1 MHRMVLLAFDGVV
14 ATDLT
19 IPADTF
25 AQVEL
30 ADGRPGYRLKICG
43 VRRFVETSVGRLEV
57 QEGLSALRHA
67 DTVVIPG
74 IDRAN
79 RVVDPRILLAIRR
92 AAGRGAR
99 IASVCSGALVLAR
112 TGLLEG
118 KRATTHWAAAE
129 VLAQLHPAIEVDP
142 AVLYV
147 DGGDI
152 LTSAGGMASLDLCL
166 HMIRRDYGSAVAAA
180 SARRAV
186 MPLERSGGQAQFILQ
201 KPPSSGEGDSL
212 GKLLEWMQKNLNAD
226 LTVEAL
232 ARRAGMSGR
241 SFARHFKEQIG
252 TTPARW
258 VTTARVRQAQVLLE
272 TTDLP
277 VERIGDAVG
286 FGSGAAFRAR
296 FQELTG
302 VSPLAH
308 RRTFRGVAA

>member
-1 MHRMVLLAFDGVV
+1 MHRIALVVFDGVV

-25 AQVEL
+25 AEVQL
-30 ADGRPGYRLKICG
+30 ADGRSGYRLKICG
-43 VRRFVETSVGRLEV
+43 VRRFVETSVGRLEIR
-57 QEGLSALRHA
+57 EGLSALRSA
-67 DTVVIPG
+67 DTVIIPG
-74 IDRAN
+74 IDRPD
-79 RVVDPRILLAIRR
+79 RPVDPRILRAIRR
-92 AAGRGAR
+92 AAQRGAR

-112 TGLLEG
+112 TGLLDG

-129 VLAQLHPAIEVDP
+129 VLAELHPAIEVEP
-142 AVLYV
+142 SVLYV
-147 DGGDI
+147 DGGNI
-152 LTSAGGMASLDLCL
+152 LTPAGGMASLDLCL
-166 HMIRRDYGSAVAAA
+166 HMLRLDYGAAVAAA
-180 SARRAV
+180 AARRAV

-212 GKLLEWMQKNLNAD
+212 AKLLEWMQKNLDSD
-226 LTVEAL
+226 LSVEAL

-308 RRTFRGVAA
+308 RRTFRGAA

>member
-1 MHRMVLLAFDGVV
+1 MHRIALVVFDGVV

-25 AQVEL
+25 AEVQL
-30 ADGRPGYRLKICG
+30 ADGRSGYRLKICG
-43 VRRFVETSVGRLEV
+43 VRRFVETSVGRLEIR
-57 QEGLSALRHA
+57 EGLSALRSA
-67 DTVVIPG
+67 DTVIIPG
-74 IDRAN
+74 VDRPD
-79 RVVDPRILLAIRR
+79 RPVDPRILRAIRR
-92 AAGRGAR
+92 AAQRGAR

-112 TGLLEG
+112 TGLLDG

-129 VLAQLHPAIEVDP
+129 VLAELHPAIEVDP
-142 AVLYV
+142 SVLYV
-147 DGGDI
+147 DGGNI

-166 HMIRRDYGSAVAAA
+166 HMIRLDYGAAVAAA
-180 SARRAV
+180 AARRAV

-212 GKLLEWMQKNLNAD
+212 AKLLEWMQKNLDSD
-226 LTVEAL
+226 LSVEAL

-308 RRTFRGVAA
+308 RRTFRGAA

>member
-1 MHRMVLLAFDGVV
+1 MHRIALVVFDGVV

-25 AQVEL
+25 AEVQL
-30 ADGRPGYRLKICG
+30 ADGRSGYRLRICG
-43 VRRFVETSVGRLEV
+43 VRRFVETSVGRLEIR
-57 QEGLSALRHA
+57 EGLSALRSA
-67 DTVVIPG
+67 DTVIIPG
-74 IDRAN
+74 IDRPD
-79 RVVDPRILLAIRR
+79 RPVDPRILRAIRR
-92 AAGRGAR
+92 AAQRGAR

-112 TGLLEG
+112 TGLLDG

-129 VLAQLHPAIEVDP
+129 VLAELHPAIEVDP
-142 AVLYV
+142 SVLYV
-147 DGGDI
+147 DGGNI

-166 HMIRRDYGSAVAAA
+166 HMLRLDYGAAVAAA
-180 SARRAV
+180 AARRAV

-212 GKLLEWMQKNLNAD
+212 AKLLEWMQKNLDSD
-226 LTVEAL
+226 LSVEAL

-308 RRTFRGVAA
+308 RRTFRGAA

>member
-1 MHRMVLLAFDGVV
+1 MHRIALVVFDGVV

-25 AQVEL
+25 AEVQL
-30 ADGRPGYRLKICG
+30 ADGRSGYRLKICG
-43 VRRFVETSVGRLEV
+43 VRRFVETSVGRLEIR
-57 QEGLSALRHA
+57 EELSALRSA
-67 DTVVIPG
+67 DTVIIPG
-74 IDRAN
+74 VDRPD
-79 RVVDPRILLAIRR
+79 RPVDPRILRAIRR
-92 AAGRGAR
+92 AAQRGAR

-112 TGLLEG
+112 TGLLDG

-129 VLAQLHPAIEVDP
+129 VLAELHPAIEVDP
-142 AVLYV
+142 SVLYV
-147 DGGDI
+147 DGGNI

-166 HMIRRDYGSAVAAA
+166 HMIRLDYGAAVAAA
-180 SARRAV
+180 AARRAV

-212 GKLLEWMQKNLNAD
+212 AKLLEWMQKNLDSD
-226 LTVEAL
+226 LSVEAL

-308 RRTFRGVAA
+308 RRTFRGAA

>member
-1 MHRMVLLAFDGVV
+1 M
-14 ATDLT
+14 
-19 IPADTF
+19 
-25 AQVEL
+25 
-30 ADGRPGYRLKICG
+30 
-43 VRRFVETSVGRLEV
+43 
-57 QEGLSALRHA
+57 
-67 DTVVIPG
+67 
-74 IDRAN
+74 
-79 RVVDPRILLAIRR
+79 
-92 AAGRGAR
+92 
-99 IASVCSGALVLAR
+99 LAR
-112 TGLLEG
+112 TGLLDG

-129 VLAQLHPAIEVDP
+129 VLAELHPAIEVDP
-142 AVLYV
+142 SVLYV
-147 DGGDI
+147 DGGNI

-166 HMIRRDYGSAVAAA
+166 HMIRLDYGAAVAAA
-180 SARRAV
+180 AARRAV

-212 GKLLEWMQKNLNAD
+212 AKLLEWMQKNLDSD
-226 LTVEAL
+226 LSVEAL

-308 RRTFRGVAA
+308 RRTFRGAA

>member
-1 MHRMVLLAFDGVV
+1 MHRIALVVFDGVV

-25 AQVEL
+25 AEVQL
-30 ADGRPGYRLKICG
+30 ADGRSGYRLRICG
-43 VRRFVETSVGRLEV
+43 VRRFVETSVGRLEIR
-57 QEGLSALRHA
+57 EGLSALRSA
-67 DTVVIPG
+67 DTVIIPG
-74 IDRAN
+74 IDRPD
-79 RVVDPRILLAIRR
+79 RPVDPRILRAIRR
-92 AAGRGAR
+92 AAQRGAR

-112 TGLLEG
+112 TGLLDG

-129 VLAQLHPAIEVDP
+129 VLAELHPAIEVDP
-142 AVLYV
+142 SVLYV
-147 DGGDI
+147 DGGNI

-166 HMIRRDYGSAVAAA
+166 HMLRLDYGAAVAAA
-180 SARRAV
+180 AARRAV

-212 GKLLEWMQKNLNAD
+212 AKLLEWMQKSLDSD
-226 LTVEAL
+226 LSVEAL

-308 RRTFRGVAA
+308 RRTFRGAA

>member
-1 MHRMVLLAFDGVV
+1 MHRIALVVFDGVV

-25 AQVEL
+25 AEVQL
-30 ADGRPGYRLKICG
+30 ADGRSGYRLKICG
-43 VRRFVETSVGRLEV
+43 VRRFVETSVGRLEIR
-57 QEGLSALRHA
+57 EGLSALRSA
-67 DTVVIPG
+67 DTVIIPG
-74 IDRAN
+74 IDRPD
-79 RVVDPRILLAIRR
+79 RPVDPRILRAIRR
-92 AAGRGAR
+92 AAQRGAR

-112 TGLLEG
+112 TGLLDG

-129 VLAQLHPAIEVDP
+129 VLAELHPAIEVDP
-142 AVLYV
+142 SVLYV
-147 DGGDI
+147 DGGNI

-166 HMIRRDYGSAVAAA
+166 HMIRLDYGAAVAAA
-180 SARRAV
+180 AARRAV

-212 GKLLEWMQKNLNAD
+212 AKLLEWMQKNLDSD
-226 LTVEAL
+226 LSVEAL

-308 RRTFRGVAA
+308 RRTFRGAA

>member
-1 MHRMVLLAFDGVV
+1 MHRIALVVFDGVV

-25 AQVEL
+25 AEVQL
-30 ADGRPGYRLKICG
+30 ADGRSGYRLKICG
-43 VRRFVETSVGRLEV
+43 VRRFVETSVGRLEIR
-57 QEGLSALRHA
+57 EGLSALRSA
-67 DTVVIPG
+67 DTVIIPG
-74 IDRAN
+74 IDRPD
-79 RVVDPRILLAIRR
+79 RPVDPRILRAIRR
-92 AAGRGAR
+92 AAQRGAR

-112 TGLLEG
+112 TGLLDG

-129 VLAQLHPAIEVDP
+129 VLAELHPAIEVDP
-142 AVLYV
+142 SVLYV
-147 DGGDI
+147 DGGNI

-166 HMIRRDYGSAVAAA
+166 HMIRLDYGAAVAAA
-180 SARRAV
+180 AARRAV

-212 GKLLEWMQKNLNAD
+212 AELLEWMQKNLDSD
-226 LTVEAL
+226 LSVEAL

-308 RRTFRGVAA
+308 RRTFRGAA

>member
-1 MHRMVLLAFDGVV
+1 MHRIALVVFDGVV

-25 AQVEL
+25 AEVQL
-30 ADGRPGYRLKICG
+30 ADGRSGYRLKICG
-43 VRRFVETSVGRLEV
+43 VRRFVETSVGRLEIR
-57 QEGLSALRHA
+57 EGLSALRSA
-67 DTVVIPG
+67 DTVIIPG
-74 IDRAN
+74 IDRPD
-79 RVVDPRILLAIRR
+79 RPVDPRILRAIRR
-92 AAGRGAR
+92 AAQRGAR

-112 TGLLEG
+112 TGLLDG

-129 VLAQLHPAIEVDP
+129 VLAELHPAIEVDP
-142 AVLYV
+142 SVLYV
-147 DGGDI
+147 DGGNI

-166 HMIRRDYGSAVAAA
+166 HMLRLDYGAAVAAA
-180 SARRAV
+180 AARRAV

-212 GKLLEWMQKNLNAD
+212 AKLLEWMQKNLDSD
-226 LTVEAL
+226 LSVEAL

-308 RRTFRGVAA
+308 RRTFRGAA

>member
-1 MHRMVLLAFDGVV
+1 MHRIALVVFDGVV

-25 AQVEL
+25 AEVQL
-30 ADGRPGYRLKICG
+30 ADGRSGYRLKICG
-43 VRRFVETSVGRLEV
+43 VRRFVETSVGRLEIR
-57 QEGLSALRHA
+57 EELSALRSA
-67 DTVVIPG
+67 DTVIIPG
-74 IDRAN
+74 VDRPD
-79 RVVDPRILLAIRR
+79 RPVDPRILRAIRR
-92 AAGRGAR
+92 AAQRGAR

-112 TGLLEG
+112 TGLLDG

-129 VLAQLHPAIEVDP
+129 VLAELHPAIEVDP
-142 AVLYV
+142 SVLYV
-147 DGGDI
+147 DGGNI

-166 HMIRRDYGSAVAAA
+166 HMIRLDYGAAVAAA
-180 SARRAV
+180 AARRAV

-212 GKLLEWMQKNLNAD
+212 AELLEWMQKNLDSD
-226 LTVEAL
+226 LSVEAL

-308 RRTFRGVAA
+308 RRTFRGAA

>member
-1 MHRMVLLAFDGVV
+1 MHRIALVVFDGVV

-25 AQVEL
+25 AEVQL
-30 ADGRPGYRLKICG
+30 ADGRSGYRLKICG
-43 VRRFVETSVGRLEV
+43 VRRFVETSVGRLEIR
-57 QEGLSALRHA
+57 EGLSALRSA
-67 DTVVIPG
+67 DTVIIPG
-74 IDRAN
+74 IDRPD
-79 RVVDPRILLAIRR
+79 RPVDPRILRAIRR
-92 AAGRGAR
+92 AAQRGAR

-112 TGLLEG
+112 TGLLDG

-129 VLAQLHPAIEVDP
+129 VLAELHPAIEVDP
-142 AVLYV
+142 SVLYV
-147 DGGDI
+147 DGGNI

-166 HMIRRDYGSAVAAA
+166 HMLRLDYGAAVAAA
-180 SARRAV
+180 AARRAV

-212 GKLLEWMQKNLNAD
+212 AKLLEWMQKSLDSD
-226 LTVEAL
+226 LSVEAL

-308 RRTFRGVAA
+308 RRTFRGAA

>member
-1 MHRMVLLAFDGVV
+1 MHRIALVVFDGVV

-25 AQVEL
+25 AEVQL
-30 ADGRPGYRLKICG
+30 ADGRSGYRLKICG
-43 VRRFVETSVGRLEV
+43 VRRFVETSVGRLEIR
-57 QEGLSALRHA
+57 EGLSALRSA
-67 DTVVIPG
+67 DTVIIPG
-74 IDRAN
+74 IDRPD
-79 RVVDPRILLAIRR
+79 RPVDPRILRAIRR
-92 AAGRGAR
+92 AAQRGAR

-112 TGLLEG
+112 TGLLDG

-129 VLAQLHPAIEVDP
+129 VLAELHPAIEVDP
-142 AVLYV
+142 SVLYV
-147 DGGDI
+147 DGGNI

-166 HMIRRDYGSAVAAA
+166 HMLRLDYGAAVAAA
-180 SARRAV
+180 AARRAV

-212 GKLLEWMQKNLNAD
+212 AKLLEWMQKNLDSD
-226 LTVEAL
+226 LSVDAL

-308 RRTFRGVAA
+308 RRTFRGAA

>member
-1 MHRMVLLAFDGVV
+1 MHRIALVVFDGVV

-25 AQVEL
+25 AEVQL
-30 ADGRPGYRLKICG
+30 ADGRSGYRLKICG
-43 VRRFVETSVGRLEV
+43 VRRFVETSVGRLEIR
-57 QEGLSALRHA
+57 EGLSALRSA
-67 DTVVIPG
+67 DTVIIPG
-74 IDRAN
+74 VDRPD
-79 RVVDPRILLAIRR
+79 RPVDPRILRAIRR
-92 AAGRGAR
+92 AAQRGAR

-112 TGLLEG
+112 TGLLDG

-129 VLAQLHPAIEVDP
+129 VLAELHPAIEVDP
-142 AVLYV
+142 SVLYV
-147 DGGDI
+147 DGGNI

-166 HMIRRDYGSAVAAA
+166 HMLRLDYGAAVAAA
-180 SARRAV
+180 AARRAV

-212 GKLLEWMQKNLNAD
+212 AKLLEWMQKNLDSD
-226 LTVEAL
+226 LSVEAL

-308 RRTFRGVAA
+308 RRTFRGAA

>member
-1 MHRMVLLAFDGVV
+1 MHRVAILAFDGVV

-30 ADGRPGYRLKICG
+30 ADGRSGYGVKICG
-43 VRRFVETSVGRLEV
+43 VRRLVESTVGRLEV
-57 QEGLSALRHA
+57 REGLSALRLA
-67 DTVVIPG
+67 DTIVIPG
-74 IDRAN
+74 VDRAE
-79 RVVDPRILLAIRR
+79 RVIDVRILR
-92 AAGRGAR
+92 AVRQAARRGAR

-112 TGLLEG
+112 TGLLDG

-129 VLAQLHPAIEVDP
+129 LLAELHPAIEVDP

-147 DGGDI
+147 DGGSI

-166 HMIRRDYGSAVAAA
+166 HMIRRDYGAAVAAA
-180 SARRAV
+180 AARRAV

-201 KPPSSGEGDSL
+201 KPPNSGEGDSL
-212 GKLLEWMQKNLNAD
+212 ARLLEWMQKSLDSD

-232 ARRAGMSGR
+232 ARRAGMSPR
-241 SFARHFKEQIG
+241 SFARHFKEQVG

-258 VTTARVRQAQVLLE
+258 VSTARVRQAQVLLE
-272 TTDLP
+272 STDLS
-277 VERIGDAVG
+277 VEKVGDAVG
-286 FGSGAAFRAR
+286 FGSSAAFRAR

-308 RRTFRGVAA
+308 RRTFRGAAA

>member
-1 MHRMVLLAFDGVV
+1 MHRIALVVFDGVV

-25 AQVEL
+25 AEVQL
-30 ADGRPGYRLKICG
+30 ADGRSGYRLKICG
-43 VRRFVETSVGRLEV
+43 VRRFVETSVGRLEIR
-57 QEGLSALRHA
+57 EELSALRSA
-67 DTVVIPG
+67 DTVIIPG
-74 IDRAN
+74 VDRPD
-79 RVVDPRILLAIRR
+79 RPVDPRILRAIRR
-92 AAGRGAR
+92 AAQRGAR

-112 TGLLEG
+112 TGLLDG

-129 VLAQLHPAIEVDP
+129 VLAELHPAIEVDP
-142 AVLYV
+142 SVLYV
-147 DGGDI
+147 DGGNI

-166 HMIRRDYGSAVAAA
+166 HMLRLDYGAAVAAA
-180 SARRAV
+180 AARRAV

-212 GKLLEWMQKNLNAD
+212 AKLLEWMQKNLDSD
-226 LTVEAL
+226 LSVEAL

-308 RRTFRGVAA
+308 RRTFRGAA